1 MGWSTNFTERLCKLV
16 NASLNDSHFKWLKLT
31 SCDCVHSICPTCLNS
46 VSCTSWASYWTPN
59 GQKTETK
66 LASCWK
72 RFWFAATKLIFFP
85 ENIWPFIDA
94 KTRNVFF
101 IEINQVER
109 VLRRTKLFAKYVSL
123 TKLAEL
129 ILVFFV
135 FLKMGN
141 PWPLL
146 CFIFIF
152 SNKHHYNFYNK

>member
-1 MGWSTNFTERLCKLV
+1 MGWSTNFTVRLCKLV
-16 NASLNDSHFKWLKLT
+16 NASLMTHTLNDLNLQVVIAFIQFAQLVWTAFLVHLGHLIERPTGKKLKP
-31 SCDCVHSICPTCLNS
+31 S
-46 VSCTSWASYWTPN
+46 
-59 GQKTETK
+59 

-94 KTRNVFF
+94 KTRKVFF

-129 ILVFFV
+129 ILVFFR
-135 FLKMGN
+135 FLKMGH
-141 PWPLL
+141 P
-146 CFIFIF
+146 
-152 SNKHHYNFYNK
+152 